1 MKKTGILVLMM
12 AVLTATLSGC
22 GSSGSAAA
30 SKADTESQKSSAGEE
45 GASGEAAIE
54 ATDLTWGTGTLGGTI
69 QLMGTACASVLS
81 FSVRPAPVSLQWP
94 RRLCR
99 LTVIMTA
106 TVKC

>member
-54 ATDLTWGTGTLGGTI
+54 ATDLTWGTGTLGGPSS
-69 QLMGTACASVLS
+69 LWGRHVLLS
-81 FSVRPAPVSLQWP
+81 CRKRYLICLLRYRLPGVR
-94 RRLCR
+94 
-99 LTVIMTA
+99 
-106 TVKC
+106 

>member
-54 ATDLTWGTGTLGGTI
+54 ATDLTWGRH
-69 QLMGTACASVLS
+69 VLLS
-81 FSVRPAPVSLQWP
+81 CRKRYLICLL
-94 RRLCR
+94 RYRLPGAR
-99 LTVIMTA
+99 
-106 TVKC
+106 

>member
-69 QLMGTACASVLS
+69 QLMGTACASVLQERYLICLLRYRLPG
-81 FSVRPAPVSLQWP
+81 VR
-94 RRLCR
+94 
-99 LTVIMTA
+99 
-106 TVKC
+106 